1 MTSVPITPPRIVFV
15 TGTDSGVGKTWV
27 GCALARALVRAGHR
41 VVAIKVVETGTELN
55 PSPIEDGVQLAAA
68 TGQRAPL
75 HALYRFRTPV
85 APAVAVELE
94 GGKKLDFDTVVGEV
108 ERVASGSEI
117 TLVETAGGLLAPLAW
132 DWNVVDL
139 AEALGASVLVAAANR
154 LGTINHTLLT
164 LGALELGGIL
174 AAGVVLSAPEV
185 ADASTPTNRDAIVRL
200 SGLDRV
206 LEVPRTSDPEAAAM
220 AVTPVLPWLGGGAPR

>member
-1 MTSVPITPPRIVFV
+1 MKRKIVFV

-27 GCALARALVRAGHR
+27 GCALARAMVHAGHA
-41 VVAIKVVETGTELN
+41 VVAIKVVETGTEAV
-55 PSPIEDGVQLAAA
+55 PASTEDGVQLANA
-68 TGQRAPL
+68 TGQRSPL
-75 HALYRFRTPV
+75 HALYRLRTPV
-85 APAVAVELE
+85 APAVAADLE
-94 GGKKLDFDTVVGEV
+94 GADKLDFDTVVSEV
-108 ERVASGSEI
+108 EAVARTTEV

-139 AEALGASVLVAAANR
+139 AEALGATVLVVGANR

-174 AAGVVLSAPEV
+174 PAGVILSGVSHPDISAE
-185 ADASTPTNRDAIVRL
+185 TNRQAIIRT

-206 LEVPRTSDPEAAAM
+206 IEVPYHGDPEVAAS
-220 AVTPVLPWLGGGAPR
+220 AVTPALPWILPSH